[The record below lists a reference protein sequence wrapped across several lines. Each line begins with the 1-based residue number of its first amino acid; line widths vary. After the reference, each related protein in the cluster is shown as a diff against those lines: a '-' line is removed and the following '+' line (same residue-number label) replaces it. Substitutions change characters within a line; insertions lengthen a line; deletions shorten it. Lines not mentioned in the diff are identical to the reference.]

1 MEACHSIRPGRIRN
15 DNGSNNSGKSVMHSD
30 REVPDAPP
38 GPADVPPSGI
48 YEALQYFTTKK
59 ERQPQLEQTRPK
71 RKRAATR
78 YGGVPNDLDRIAQA
92 NCEME
97 VLDLIDQVLQVLRR
111 SGRMAEVPELLHM
124 DRLTTSAELRMA
136 MKRMQGAQRFME
148 DGEWHA
154 DAMLV
159 LRAVLTAADE
169 KLRELRRRE

>member
-1 MEACHSIRPGRIRN
+1 MLHD

-30 REVPDAPP
+30 REAPDAPP
-38 GPADVPPSGI
+38 GPADIPHSGI
-48 YEALQYFTTKK
+48 YEALQHFRTEK
-59 ERQPQLEQTRPK
+59 ELQRKMEQAPPK

-78 YGGVPNDLDRIAQA
+78 YGEVPNDLDRIAQA

-136 MKRMQGAQRFME
+136 MKRMQGAQTFME
-148 DGEWHA
+148 KGDWHS